1 MKFRIFRTGALAS
14 LLTLAMVQYAS
25 GQAGGMNVS
34 PAVGKPL
41 AEAQKLM
48 NASPPDYRSAL
59 DMVHTAQA
67 VPNRTPTDDYFINQ
81 FLGQIAAATKDNATA
96 AARFESVADSPMI
109 EQDANK
115 PALLQNAL
123 ILSTAASHYRKAIG
137 YGAKLS
143 ALGPLKHNIQGYLA
157 VDYYNIH
164 DDAHARDYAQK
175 AVDGAKAAG
184 EQPDPNA
191 ATVLAGLAK
200 SGTRTVV
207 RKSRKHH

>member
-1 MKFRIFRTGALAS
+1 MKFGMFGMGTVVS
-14 LLTLAMVQYAS
+14 LLTLAMVQHAS
-25 GQAGGMNVS
+25 GQASAMNVS

-41 AEAQKLM
+41 AGAQKLM
-48 NASPPDYRSAL
+48 QASPPDYKSAL

-96 AARFESVADSPMI
+96 AARFETVADSPMLD
-109 EQDANK
+109 QDTNK
-115 PALLQNAL
+115 AALLQNAL
-123 ILSTAASHYRKAIG
+123 ILSTAASHYRKAIS
-137 YGAKLS
+137 YGEKLS
-143 ALGPLKHNIQGYLA
+143 ALGPLKHNLQGYLA

-175 AVDGAKAAG
+175 ALDGAKAAG
-184 EQPDPNA
+184 DQPDPNA
-191 ATVLAGLAK
+191 TTVLAGLAK